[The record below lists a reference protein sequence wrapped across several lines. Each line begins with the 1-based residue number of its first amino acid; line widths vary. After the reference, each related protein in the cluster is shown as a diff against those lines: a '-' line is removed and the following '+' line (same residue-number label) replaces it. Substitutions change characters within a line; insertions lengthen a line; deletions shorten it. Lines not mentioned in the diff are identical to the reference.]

1 MLDIKILNNQ
11 RLIMMNRRQICL
23 TSTLLVL
30 FLGACSSPSETS
42 SQSPDSATP
51 AVSPS
56 NPEAKTNDPQKVI
69 ATMEKVLGQ
78 TEKFVKANQFDKAN
92 ETYKDFDPKY
102 WEKIE
107 DGVKEKSK
115 ETYKQVEDGMP
126 DIANNLKAPKPNTAK
141 TIASI
146 QSLKKILATYAK
158 SL

>member
-1 MLDIKILNNQ
+1 
-11 RLIMMNRRQICL
+11 
-23 TSTLLVL
+23 
-30 FLGACSSPSETS
+30 
-42 SQSPDSATP
+42 
-51 AVSPS
+51 VSPS

-126 DIANNLKAPKPNTAK
+126 DIANNLKAPKPNAAK

-146 QSLKKILATYAK
+146 QSLKKILATYDK